1 MNGAIQSGC
10 PVELLD
16 DLHSQGRRESHQS
29 FPNVETWE
37 FR

>member
-1 MNGAIQSGC
+1 MNGVSNRAALSSFLAGLQ
-10 PVELLD
+10 
-16 DLHSQGRRESHQS
+16 SQGRRESHQS